1 MSSLVVSRKAELAA
15 LASLSLALI
24 YLARR
29 HRRDAASLSPAQLA
43 DELRRAEARA
53 DELRQRLARLQLPAP
68 SMPRGGE
75 VRIWMDGAFDM
86 FHYGHANA
94 FRQGRA
100 LGTYLV
106 VGIND
111 DESIT
116 KCKGPPLLND
126 EERIAMVGGCK
137 FVDEIVPHVPYIM
150 NDEYLRYVIQK
161 YRIDYVVHGDDPCIV
176 DGVDVYASA
185 QALGKYRTIPRTEG
199 VSTTE
204 IVGRM
209 LTLTTSHHHHT
220 ETGAGSPGG
229 SLPSSPLVGPN
240 AAGPSGVKLSELPE
254 LNLSGGGGGAA
265 AAGGGG
271 GGGGGGGSGGG
282 GGGGGAAA
290 RAQTP
295 PLPKPFVRDSLFMTT
310 TQMLGLFASN
320 PPPPKGAR
328 VVYVDGGWDMFHAGH
343 VQFLAEAAKLG
354 DYLLVGVHSDNVI
367 HAHRGANFPIL
378 NVNERVLSVVACRHV
393 GDVVI
398 GPPWHITKEML
409 AALNV
414 SVVAHGSVAD
424 ANDDGGRDPYAV
436 PKAMGIFQKIDSV
449 HPLTVD
455 AIMTRINDNHQRYAN
470 KIAKKRV
477 SEQSYYDAR
486 YDGYGKDGK
495 EAAQAPAS

>member
-1 MSSLVVSRKAELAA
+1 MVTSL
-15 LASLSLALI
+15 
-24 YLARR
+24 
-29 HRRDAASLSPAQLA
+29 
-43 DELRRAEARA
+43 
-53 DELRQRLARLQLPAP
+53 
-68 SMPRGGE
+68 
-75 VRIWMDGAFDM
+75 
-86 FHYGHANA
+86 
-94 FRQGRA
+94 
-100 LGTYLV
+100 
-106 VGIND
+106 
-111 DESIT
+111 
-116 KCKGPPLLND
+116 
-126 EERIAMVGGCK
+126 
-137 FVDEIVPHVPYIM
+137 
-150 NDEYLRYVIQK
+150 
-161 YRIDYVVHGDDPCIV
+161 
-176 DGVDVYASA
+176 
-185 QALGKYRTIPRTEG
+185 
-199 VSTTE
+199 
-204 IVGRM
+204 
-209 LTLTTSHHHHT
+209 
-220 ETGAGSPGG
+220 
-229 SLPSSPLVGPN
+229 
-240 AAGPSGVKLSELPE
+240 
-254 LNLSGGGGGAA
+254 
-265 AAGGGG
+265 
-271 GGGGGGGSGGG
+271 
-282 GGGGGAAA
+282 GGGAAA